1 MNEIFKGDLYKQVLI
16 FLDDVLTFSKTPEE
30 HLEHLEKVFR
40 VLRKAGLRLK
50 PKKCTLF
57 RTEVRYLGHVINK
70 EGIQPDPK
78 KLAAVREWEPPTDV
92 TGVRSFVAFCN
103 YYRKFVQNFAEVARP
118 LYLLTSKGLNF
129 TWTEELDKAF
139 RTLKKRLL
147 EAPILAFPNFDL
159 PFTIDTDAIDTAL
172 GAVLSQ
178 VIDGIEYT
186 IAFESRVLTKTEV
199 NYATTKREALGVV
212 QAIQWFR
219 PYIYGSKCIIRTDH
233 ASLQWLFRQNA
244 DGMTFRM
251 VQKLQ
256 EYDYQIVHRPGDKHC
271 NADGLSRRPND
282 VPQWLPGEEDALRG
296 PIPEFTEFDSALFEA
311 ERDLRAAR
319 TKAREK
325 LERSEDVT
333 RHLKI
338 QISHPP
344 REVVRYREGDVFES
358 PDSLV
363 LCVSADMGV
372 ATAPLKSFVKK
383 YSHLPPLAES
393 VNRGGGFL
401 VYQDVEKGRYV
412 YILITKHCKGEVAKY
427 DVLKESVLRVKEH
440 ASSHGISKL
449 AMPRIG
455 CVDDELEWVNVAIC
469 LEVVFQDSYFTIS
482 VYTPRNQEQLYS
494 STSARRGTAR
504 SSSVDSACSVITPE
518 EMLVSEHVGGMD

>member
-1 MNEIFKGDLYKQVLI
+1 M
-16 FLDDVLTFSKTPEE
+16 LTFSKTPEE
-30 HLEHLEKVFR
+30 HLEHLEKVFI

-50 PKKCTLF
+50 PKKCNLF
-57 RTEVRYLGHVINK
+57 RTEVHYLGHVINK
-70 EGIQPDPK
+70 EGVQPDPK
-78 KLAAVREWEPPTDV
+78 KLEVVREWEPPTDV

-118 LYLLTSKGLNF
+118 LYLLTSKGLKF
-129 TWTEELDKAF
+129 TWTEDNDKAF
-139 RTLKKRLL
+139 RTLNKRLL
-147 EAPILAFPNFDL
+147 EAPILAFPNFEL
-159 PFTIDTDAIDTAL
+159 PFIIDTDASDTAL

-178 VIDGIEYT
+178 VIDGIEYP

-199 NYATTKREALGVV
+199 NYPTTKREELGVV
-212 QAIQWFR
+212 QAVQWFR

-256 EYDYQIVHRPGDKHC
+256 EHDYQIVHRPGDKYC

-325 LERSEDVT
+325 LENSEDVA
-333 RHLKI
+333 RHLKM

-344 REVVRYREGDVFES
+344 REVVRYREGDFFES

-363 LCVSADMGV
+363 LCVSTDLRV
-372 ATAPLKSFVKK
+372 ATTPMKSFVK
-383 YSHLPPLAES
+383 
-393 VNRGGGFL
+393 
-401 VYQDVEKGRYV
+401 
-412 YILITKHCKGEVAKY
+412 T
-427 DVLKESVLRVKEH
+427 
-440 ASSHGISKL
+440 
-449 AMPRIG
+449 
-455 CVDDELEWVNVAIC
+455 
-469 LEVVFQDSYFTIS
+469 
-482 VYTPRNQEQLYS
+482 
-494 STSARRGTAR
+494 
-504 SSSVDSACSVITPE
+504 
-518 EMLVSEHVGGMD
+518 

>member
-1 MNEIFKGDLYKQVLI
+1 
-16 FLDDVLTFSKTPEE
+16 
-30 HLEHLEKVFR
+30 
-40 VLRKAGLRLK
+40 
-50 PKKCTLF
+50 
-57 RTEVRYLGHVINK
+57 
-70 EGIQPDPK
+70 
-78 KLAAVREWEPPTDV
+78 
-92 TGVRSFVAFCN
+92 
-103 YYRKFVQNFAEVARP
+103 
-118 LYLLTSKGLNF
+118 
-129 TWTEELDKAF
+129 
-139 RTLKKRLL
+139 
-147 EAPILAFPNFDL
+147 
-159 PFTIDTDAIDTAL
+159 
-172 GAVLSQ
+172 
-178 VIDGIEYT
+178 
-186 IAFESRVLTKTEV
+186 
-199 NYATTKREALGVV
+199 
-212 QAIQWFR
+212 
-219 PYIYGSKCIIRTDH
+219 
-233 ASLQWLFRQNA
+233 
-244 DGMTFRM
+244 MTFRK

-282 VPQWLPGEEDALRG
+282 VPQWLPGEEYALRG

-325 LERSEDVT
+325 LEKSEDVT
-333 RHLKI
+333 RHLKM

-372 ATAPLKSFVKK
+372 ATAPMKSFIKK

-393 VNRGGGFL
+393 VNRFGGFL

-427 DVLKESVLRVKEH
+427 DVLKESLLRVKEH

-482 VYTPRNQEQLYS
+482 VYTPRDQEQLYP
-494 STSARRGTAR
+494 ST
-504 SSSVDSACSVITPE
+504 
-518 EMLVSEHVGGMD
+518 